1 MSAIFDVMLIV
12 LVLLCI
18 VLFIYGLYKNNRTVR
33 QQDYLLSVSN
43 NEDHFGL
50 LISKITPVFY
60 WRVHNEYDDFIQATI
75 KKMTVDEIV
84 SQPELFNAQ
93 RRCSDLNSA
102 VYRYYENIKK
112 RCSEG
117 EKVSISDIE
126 VINLRQCFNELSCQA
141 YPQLVALIWPQYQ
154 CPVIKRENIANM
166 QHAAQSDVG

>member
-1 MSAIFDVMLIV
+1 MSTIFDVMLIA

-18 VLFIYGLYKNNRTVR
+18 VLLIRGLRKNNKTAR
-33 QQDYLLSVSN
+33 QQDNLLSVSN

-112 RCSEG
+112 RCAEG

-154 CPVIKRENIANM
+154 CPAIKRESIANM
-166 QHAAQSDVG
+166 QHTAQSDVG